1 MTRTVATRVR
11 FAGDVP
17 HDLRADVSRAADR
30 VARGWLLHA
39 RARCPGA
46 VLVDA
51 VEDVGDLV
59 VRANVPDERTADDVV
74 ALLTSIAAAPE
85 LGFEHGAIVVVQDEP
100 VKPFR
105 K

>member
-51 VEDVGDLV
+51 VDGGV
-59 VRANVPDERTADDVV
+59 
-74 ALLTSIAAAPE
+74 I
-85 LGFEHGAIVVVQDEP
+85 EHLVQDHLEP
-100 VKPFR
+100 ADA
-105 K
+105 